1 MKRSIKNLKGGRKE
15 LMDFFEEFKFENMRN
30 KSKKGRKKTASFID
44 KTANSITKTS
54 KKLAKTL
61 RINKLLKT
69 SKNIGKRVLKKST
82 NIVKKSSHELI
93 KKRPRKKIN
102 RKKTNRKKTNRKK

>member
-54 KKLAKTL
+54 KKIAKTL

-69 SKNIGKRVLKKST
+69 SKNIGKRVLKKSYWSSMKRWLKQ
-82 NIVKKSSHELI
+82 NIRRLLMSI
-93 KKRPRKKIN
+93 KNKLGFLKNKIMS
-102 RKKTNRKKTNRKK
+102 